1 MKGQELFATRFSGT
15 GAPALPAQGAGSA
28 PGLSTGKSR
37 VSLGKTHQETAENS
51 PGSAT
56 KAISSLLCHGDS
68 TELQLQA
75 EDSTILAGK
84 NGVSSPP
91 GLLPGFQ
98 HPWMAL
104 GSSQEPGS
112 RHRAPQRAFP
122 HYLPTERCYLSLR
135 PASCSIIPEGLPDL
149 EIPSWNLLL
158 SSLLRCRGA
167 PPGVGPPCVFSAPE
181 GGMWWECRSHLC
193 HSSGG
198 LVGRAWWGISA
209 SSLLLCRFDF
219 TFQASQR
226 FPVSFPALLQ
236 AQDAVEACSFK
247 GLSPGPLTVFPPG
260 LK

>member
-1 MKGQELFATRFSGT
+1 MKAQELFATRFSGT

-149 EIPSWNLLL
+149 RDSLMESSALLPAQVPGSTTRGRSTLCFFCPRGRNVVGMSLPSLPFQRW
-158 SSLLRCRGA
+158 
-167 PPGVGPPCVFSAPE
+167 PGGK
-181 GGMWWECRSHLC
+181 
-193 HSSGG
+193 G
-198 LVGRAWWGISA
+198 LVGDLCELLA
-209 SSLLLCRFDF
+209 S
-219 TFQASQR
+219 
-226 FPVSFPALLQ
+226 LQ
-236 AQDAVEACSFK
+236 V
-247 GLSPGPLTVFPPG
+247 
-260 LK
+260 